1 MREEKPKFPSQKNKS
16 QKKNRW
22 FWPAIYS
29 GLAIVFVGMIWGFN
43 AIVQKDSATDGV
55 EVTQQPNNDLVVE
68 TNAQTEV
75 LKYPFDE
82 DEFENMAILQ
92 EYYDVEADEDMRE
105 KALLVFSQ
113 TYLTNKGLS
122 ISMEDQPFEVVAAMS
137 GTVKEVVIDEF
148 SGSEITIEHADGLS
162 TIYGSLTGILVKEG
176 DQVLQGQALGNA
188 TSNEWNAQ
196 AGTHLHFEVHKDGIP
211 VNPRSYLAF

>member
-29 GLAIVFVGMIWGFN
+29 SLAIVFVGMIWGFN
-43 AIVQKDSATDGV
+43 AVVKKDSAVDGV
-55 EVTQQPNNDLVVE
+55 EVTDQPNNELVVE
-68 TNAQTEV
+68 TNAPKEV

-82 DEFENMAILQ
+82 EEHDKMAILQ
-92 EYYDVEADEDMRE
+92 EYYDAEADEEMRE
-105 KALLVFSQ
+105 KALLVFNQ
-113 TYLTNKGLS
+113 TYLTNKGVS

-137 GTVKEVVIDEF
+137 GTVKEVIIDEF
-148 SGSEITIEHADGLS
+148 SGSEITIAHADGLS

-176 DQVLQGQALGNA
+176 DQILQGQALGNA
-188 TSNEWNAQ
+188 TSNEWNAK
-196 AGTHLHFEVHKDGIP
+196 AGTHLHFEVHKDDIP
-211 VNPRSYLAF
+211 VNPRLYLAF